1 MRKPK
6 PYYSLETLEPS
17 RSVGFLM
24 KRCGVLMTQVAE
36 KRFQRLPIS
45 FTQWL
50 ALIGLAQ
57 HEHVSATRL
66 SEDLG
71 HDMGALTRVVD
82 ELERRGL
89 ARRERSRKD
98 RRAVEIAITAEG
110 RRHALEGKRLVVE
123 LLNELVEPFSEAE
136 VDTLIA
142 LMQRLLGHLQQA
154 AGASTALPSL
164 AGLVKAA
171 RPRAPR
177 TANPET

>member
-6 PYYSLETLEPS
+6 PYYSLETLDPG

-24 KRCGVLMTQVAE
+24 KRCGVLMSQVAE
-36 KRFQRLPIS
+36 RRFQALPIS
-45 FTQWL
+45 FMQWL
-50 ALIGLAQ
+50 ALIGLVQ

-66 SEDLG
+66 SEELG

-110 RRHALEGKRLVVE
+110 RRHAQEGKCLIVE

-136 VDTLIA
+136 IDTLIS
-142 LMQRLLGHLQQA
+142 LMQRLLGHLQHA
-154 AGASTALPSL
+154 AGVSAPVPSL
-164 AGLVKAA
+164 AGLDK
-171 RPRAPR
+171 APR
-177 TANPET
+177 RRRGANPET